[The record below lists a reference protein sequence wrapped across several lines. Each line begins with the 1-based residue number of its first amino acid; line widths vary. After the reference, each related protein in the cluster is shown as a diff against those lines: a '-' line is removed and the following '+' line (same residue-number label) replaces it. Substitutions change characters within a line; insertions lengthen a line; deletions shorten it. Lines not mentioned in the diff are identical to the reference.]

1 MTRPGPLNLITDV
14 EGLKVGNAEDHDA
27 LSGVTVVLPDRRA
40 VCSVDV
46 RGGGPGTRETDALDP
61 SCLVDAVDAV
71 VLSGGS
77 AFGLDSASGVMSW
90 LATRRRGFEIAD
102 VVVPIVPAAILFDL
116 MNGGDKSWG
125 ETPPYRALGIAAA
138 SHAER
143 AFALGNSGA
152 GMGGTAG
159 DLKGGLGSA
168 SAVADDGL
176 QVGALVAVNCVGSGV
191 IPGTDTLW
199 AWPFE
204 QAGEM
209 GGQRAPTLDGDLA
222 MAESLPGLPGE
233 NTTLGV
239 VATNARLTKGQAKR
253 VAIMAHDGYA
263 RAIRPI
269 HTPFDGDSIFALALA
284 GWGPDEVDPVL
295 LARIGSLAADCMAR
309 AIGRA
314 LWHAEPLGTVAAYRT
329 RFGKRARS

>member
-1 MTRPGPLNLITDV
+1 MARPGPRNLITDV
-14 EGLKVGNAEDHDA
+14 DGLKVGNAEDHTA

-40 VCSVDV
+40 VCAVDV

-77 AFGLDSASGVMSW
+77 AFGLDAASGVMSW
-90 LATRRRGFEIAD
+90 LATQRRGFAIAG
-102 VVVPIVPAAILFDL
+102 VVVPIVPSAILFDL
-116 MNGGDKSWG
+116 LNGGDKSWG
-125 ETPPYRALGIAAA
+125 ETPPYRTLGIAAA
-138 SHAER
+138 GKAGLD
-143 AFALGNSGA
+143 FALGNAGA
-152 GMGGTAG
+152 GTGAMAG
-159 DLKGGLGSA
+159 ELKGGLGSA
-168 SAVADDGL
+168 SAVGDDGL
-176 QVGALVAVNCVGSGV
+176 KVGALVAVNCVGAGV
-191 IPGTDTLW
+191 IPGTGTLW

-209 GGQRAPTLDGDLA
+209 GGQTAPVLDGDLP

-239 VATNARLTKGQAKR
+239 VATNARLTKGQAER

-269 HTPFDGDSIFALALA
+269 HTPFDGDSIFALAL
-284 GWGPDEVDPVL
+284 GDWGPEVDPVL

-314 LWHAEPLGTVAAYRT
+314 LWHAESLGAFVSYRD
-329 RFGKRARS
+329 RIGAKRQA